1 MALRREIAQAEKQL
15 AEADAR
21 LSVVTRQ
28 HFLVKQ
34 ERLNTEENLAA
45 ANVRLK
51 NLLGELQLARK
62 EAKERANMVVQDK
75 KMTMGELTRNVET
88 TLKTILDEKFGD
100 ERFVAAITE
109 QTAAAGASTDR
120 VRVEFEGDEVFWSLQ
135 DNYTFENLLVDASRY
150 WDLAHQDAFLVDER
164 GAIWPN
170 DGYVG
175 LELQRTPNAKI
186 ALKIKPVATTV
197 DDDVEVYG
205 HDGDE
210 SEDFSEE
217 DFDQGL
223 LAIAVAA
230 EDELLL
236 AQAKGQATALTNKQ
250 KLAIRR
256 KLKFEMYYFLIFVV
270 VRTLGLCLLTTRR
283 ALASRP
289 SMPPLGASCLHTGLH
304 VVDVCAPDGQGCLQ
318 AGGGL
323 KDGILRGELWRL
335 QREDVCGYRHARRGL
350 RLDAGAAA
358 GRPLPRLAVQRPA
371 DPARAAGLRD
381 DV

>member
-289 SMPPLGASCLHTGLH
+289 LHAPPWRFLLAHRSS
-304 VVDVCAPDGQGCLQ
+304 
-318 AGGGL
+318 
-323 KDGILRGELWRL
+323 RGRCM
-335 QREDVCGYRHARRGL
+335 R
-350 RLDAGAAA
+350 A
-358 GRPLPRLAVQRPA
+358 GRSRMLTSWGRPQRRHSPRRTLATTTRRRLRISPRPKRSSIGCRGRCRTA
-371 DPARAAGLRD
+371 SSPTRCTTASRSRPSGWAT
-381 DV
+381 